1 MRKKRIRIIVVVG
14 IVFVLLAG
22 LFFLVKYDVM
32 GKLYD
37 VTFGHSQEEEDVE
50 ARGDIIHE
58 TILDKDGNEIV
69 IEMKKVVVEDEDGN
83 KVEMYVDTAEPIII
97 EDNIYKGEITKIE
110 DNKIYFM
117 VDKEGNIADEFM
129 FDVVEDYEIVIDVNT
144 LDLEADSSDP
154 YPLIDYLSFG
164 QDLLYSAA
172 DLVDMIGKSL
182 RVQNILIEDYHTGEE
197 YRSIVFYLEEKL

>member
-1 MRKKRIRIIVVVG
+1 MRKKKIIIIVVVG
-14 IVFVLLAG
+14 IAIVLLAG

-37 VTFGHSQEEEDVE
+37 FTFGHSQEKEDVE

-69 IEMKKVVVEDEDGN
+69 IEMEKVVVEDEDGN
-83 KVEMYVDTAEPIII
+83 KVEMYVDTAKPIII
-97 EDNIYKGEITKIE
+97 EDKMYKGEITKIE
-110 DNKIYFM
+110 DNKIYFI
-117 VDKEGNIADEFM
+117 VDKKEKEGTEFV
-129 FDVVEDYEIVIDVNT
+129 FEDVEDYEIIIDVDT
-144 LDLEADSSDP
+144 LDLEVDSSDP

-164 QDLLYSAA
+164 QDRFYSAT

>member
-1 MRKKRIRIIVVVG
+1 MRKKRIIIIVVVG
-14 IVFVLLAG
+14 IMLVLLAG

-37 VTFGHSQEEEDVE
+37 VTFGHSQEKEDAE
-50 ARGDIIHE
+50 AMGDIIHE

-69 IEMKKVVVEDEDGN
+69 IEMEKVVVEDEDGN

-97 EDNIYKGEITKIE
+97 EDKMYKGEITKIE

-129 FDVVEDYEIVIDVNT
+129 FEDVEDYEIVIDVDT

-154 YPLIDYLSFG
+154 YPLVDYLSFG
-164 QDLLYSAA
+164 QDRFYSAT
-172 DLVDMIGKSL
+172 DLVDLVGKSL
-182 RVQNILIEDYHTGEE
+182 RVQNILIEDNYTGEE

>member
-1 MRKKRIRIIVVVG
+1 MRKKRIIIIVVVG
-14 IVFVLLAG
+14 SVLVLLAG

-50 ARGDIIHE
+50 AMGDIIHE

-69 IEMKKVVVEDEDGN
+69 IEMKKVVVEDEYGN

-97 EDNIYKGEITKIE
+97 EDKMYKGEITKIE

-117 VDKEGNIADEFM
+117 VDKEVNIADEFM
-129 FDVVEDYEIVIDVNT
+129 VGDVEDYEIVIDVDT
-144 LDLEADSSDP
+144 LDLEVDSSDP

-182 RVQNILIEDYHTGEE
+182 RVQNILIKDNHTGEE
-197 YRSIVFYLEEKL
+197 YRSIVFWLEEKL

>member
-1 MRKKRIRIIVVVG
+1 MRKKRIIIIVVMGSVL
-14 IVFVLLAG
+14 VLLAG

-50 ARGDIIHE
+50 AMGDIIHK

-69 IEMKKVVVEDEDGN
+69 IEMKKVVVEDEYGN

-97 EDNIYKGEITKIE
+97 EDKMYKGEITKIE
-110 DNKIYFM
+110 DNKIYFI
-117 VDKEGNIADEFM
+117 VDKKEKEGTEFV
-129 FDVVEDYEIVIDVNT
+129 FEDVEDYEIIIDVDT
-144 LDLEADSSDP
+144 LDLEVDSSNS

-164 QDLLYSAA
+164 QDLFYSAG

>member
-1 MRKKRIRIIVVVG
+1 MRKKRIIIIVVMGSVL
-14 IVFVLLAG
+14 VLLAG

-50 ARGDIIHE
+50 AMGDIIHK

-69 IEMKKVVVEDEDGN
+69 IEMKKVVVEDEYGN

-97 EDNIYKGEITKIE
+97 EDKMYKGKITKIE

-117 VDKEGNIADEFM
+117 VDKEVNIADEFM
-129 FDVVEDYEIVIDVNT
+129 VEDVEDYEIIIDVDT

-164 QDLLYSAA
+164 QDRFYSAA

-182 RVQNILIEDYHTGEE
+182 RVQNILIKDYHTGEE
-197 YRSIVFYLEEKL
+197 YRSIVFYLEDKL